1 MASGVQGKTMNILK
15 SLLSIAVC
23 ITSFMPAAQASAEY
37 DRHYAVGKDFLN
49 REQYKLAV
57 DEFTQ
62 ALKASNS
69 AIALVDRG
77 TAYSE
82 LKKYDAAINDLNQ
95 AIKIDGKNPLAYT
108 VRGVVYFRSFRPKQ
122 AIADFDQ
129 ALALS
134 KDDKY
139 ALVNRAGAY
148 LMLDN
153 PGAFAKNTLD
163 WLDRSQWKSDFS
175 GHAACLSVLAYKF
188 SKQPIQA
195 KSLSELSLKKL
206 NRLLWPYSVFKYFV
220 GKEDQEKLLEHA
232 ENSTYDLAQCQAFL
246 GLDAYSRGDV
256 AVARDKFLFVSKH
269 GVVNSVEYWLAKFY
283 LDKINSVKTDSA
295 KTDSVKTVKK

>member
-1 MASGVQGKTMNILK
+1 MKIFNSIL
-15 SLLSIAVC
+15 SAAVC
-23 ITSFMPAAQASAEY
+23 SATLMPMAQASAEY

-62 ALKASNS
+62 ALRASNS
-69 AIALVDRG
+69 AIALIDRG

-95 AIKIDGKNPLAYT
+95 AIKIDSKNPLAYT
-108 VRGVVYFRSFRPKQ
+108 VRGVVYFRSFRPQ
-122 AIADFDQ
+122 LAVADFDR
-129 ALALS
+129 ALAI
-134 KDDKY
+134 DGADKY
-139 ALVNRAGAY
+139 AVVNRAGAY

-153 PGAFAKNTLD
+153 PAAAAKNTTD
-163 WLDRSQWKSDFS
+163 WLERTQWKSDFAA
-175 GHAACLSVLAYKF
+175 HAACLTVLAFKF
-188 SKQPIQA
+188 SRQPSQV

-206 NRLLWPYSVFKYFV
+206 NRLLWPYSVFKFFV
-220 GKEDQEKLLEHA
+220 GKENQEKLLEHA

-246 GLDAYSRGDV
+246 GLDAYSRGDL
-256 AVARDKFLFVSKH
+256 AVARDKLTFVSKH

-283 LDKINSVKTDSA
+283 LNKI
-295 KTDSVKTVKK
+295 DSVKIDTVKKITK